1 MEVNIEHA
9 TVTVL
14 LEIDGHVH
22 LIGLHEDK
30 LMMIELITK
39 RAAEVVIP
47 TGKTQNELL
56 AFLNYRGKGQRRT

>member
-1 MEVNIEHA
+1 MEVNIENA

-14 LEIDGHVH
+14 LEIDGQVH
-22 LIGLHEDK
+22 LVAMHKDK
-30 LMMIELITK
+30 LTMIEFITK